1 MNHEKI
7 NKINK
12 EIELNL
18 LIQNEIENGEPKN
31 VTYEEVITKDGER
44 HIEETTTLEFDDV
57 ED

>member
-1 MNHEKI
+1 MNNEKI
-7 NKINK
+7 NKISK

-18 LIQNEIENGEPKN
+18 LIQNEIENGEPEN

-44 HIEETTTLEFDDV
+44 HIVETRTLEFDDD